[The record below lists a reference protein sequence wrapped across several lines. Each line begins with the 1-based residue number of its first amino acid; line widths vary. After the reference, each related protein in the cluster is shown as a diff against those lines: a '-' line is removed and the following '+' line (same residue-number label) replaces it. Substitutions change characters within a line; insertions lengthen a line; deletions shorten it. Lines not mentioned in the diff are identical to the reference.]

1 MSWLAKLEQTYEAAH
16 RSDQFE
22 DKPIPINH
30 SIQNSHI
37 QITIDDGGNFIHAY
51 APEKAVQIVLPTTE
65 QSAGR
70 SSGPVAHPLADK
82 LQYVAADYPDFG
94 GAKPGYFKLYHE
106 QLTAWAESDNSHL
119 AVKAVLK
126 YVSKRTVIADLVEE
140 GIVVLDAEGKLATV
154 LDDSYGNKPLFKP
167 LFKSLPKTK
176 GVTEQGG
183 ALVAWCIDTPGL
195 DQPDTW
201 QMPEL
206 QQAWIGY
213 QAETKGI
220 TALCYATGIDATVA
234 SNHPAK
240 IRHSGDKAKLISAN
254 DFSGFVFRGR
264 FTDSQSSANEKG
276 LQGASVGQL
285 STQKAHNALQWLL
298 TRKQAYRSGDLA
310 VVAWAVSDKPV
321 IQPCADLTEDDFWA
335 EADPDEPLPQPTLT
349 DSDHTADAG
358 LLYANSLKKYM
369 KGFQKDNDYNE
380 TVTLMVI
387 DSATPGRMSIAYYKD
402 THWNDYH
409 NKIAAWHSD
418 FAWHL
423 RSSAAAI
430 KAKAVPF
437 QVRAPSVFDVATALY
452 GDTLKSNDNLKQQVI
467 SRLLPVI
474 VERQQI
480 PADMVQ
486 RAFLQACAYHQEK
499 WQRQH
504 AMCIACALYKG
515 HCARIKIPEDI
526 MMELDCKNTDRDY
539 LFGRL
544 LAYTDWLESTALKR
558 RKSEGSGRATHAMKH
573 WSRFAT
579 HPAKTYQFIRDRIQ
593 PYITELTVTQPST
606 AIYFNRGCA
615 EIFALGEADD
625 FTSNKQLGPQF
636 LLGYHLQNQD
646 LYKSKQ
652 ERAANTEE
660 VSE

>member
-1 MSWLAKLEQTYEAAH
+1 MSWLARLEETYEAALCNN
-16 RSDQFE
+16 QIE

-37 QITIDDGGNFIHAY
+37 QITIDGDGNFLHAY
-51 APEKAVQIVLPTTE
+51 APEKAEQIVLPTTE

-70 SSGPVAHPLADK
+70 SSGAAPHPFADK

-94 GAKPGYFKLYHE
+94 GAKAGYFDLYHE
-106 QLTAWAESDNSHL
+106 RLTEWAESNSTHT
-119 AVKAVLK
+119 AVQAVLN
-126 YVSKRTVIADLVEE
+126 YVSKRHVIADLVGA
-140 GIVVLDAEGKLATV
+140 GIVVLDNEGLLATQ
-154 LDDSYGNKPLFKP
+154 LSESQGNKA

-183 ALVAWCIDTPGL
+183 ALVAWRVDTPQT

-201 QMPEL
+201 HMADL
-206 QQAWIGY
+206 QQAWIDY
-213 QAETKGI
+213 QAQTKGI
-220 TALCYATGIDATVA
+220 TALCYATGLDTTVA

-264 FTDSQSSANEKG
+264 FTDSQGSASENG

-310 VVAWAVSDKPV
+310 VVAWAVSAVPP
-321 IQPCADLTEDDFWA
+321 IQPCDDLTEEDAWT
-335 EADPDEPLPQPTLT
+335 EVDPNQPLPQPTFT
-349 DSDHTADAG
+349 KSNQAVDAG
-358 LLYANSLKKYM
+358 RRYSNSLQKYM
-369 KGFQKDNDYNE
+369 QGFHRDSEYDE
-380 TVTLMVI
+380 TITLMVI

-402 THWNDYH
+402 TNWNDYH
-409 NKIAAWHSD
+409 NRIAAWHRE

-430 KAKAVPF
+430 KAGSAPF
-437 QVRAPSVFDVATALY
+437 QVRAPTVYDVATALY
-452 GDTLKSNDNLKQQVI
+452 GDTLKSNDKLKQQVV

-474 VERQQI
+474 VEQQSI
-480 PADMVQ
+480 PSDMLQ
-486 RAFLQACAYHQEK
+486 RAFLQACTYHHEN

-504 AMCIACALYKG
+504 AVCIACALYRG
-515 HCARIKIPEDI
+515 YCARLEKPENI
-526 MMELDCKNTDRDY
+526 SMELDHTNTHRDY

-544 LAYTDWLESTALKR
+544 LAYTDWLESTALQR
-558 RKSEGSGRATHAMKH
+558 RKSEGSGRATHSMKH
-573 WSRFAT
+573 WSRFANQ
-579 HPAKTYQFIRDRIQ
+579 PARTYQFIRDRIQ
-593 PYITELTVTQPST
+593 PYVTELSVTQPGT

-615 EIFALGEADD
+615 EIMALGDAND
-625 FTSNKQLGPQF
+625 FTSDKRLGPQF

-646 LYKSKQ
+646 LYKPKK
-652 ERAANTEE
+652 ERPATTEDE
-660 VSE
+660 VSA